1 MPLPTVL
8 RIVAA
13 ILAVKAVLIGAVYWR
28 RAELIGHPVNG
39 WTVVLTV
46 LLVVVV
52 IAVVLA
58 LLLSPSRRE
67 CACLYTTRRG
77 FLGICARSRD
87 RQQGCGFRV
96 DHDPGVDLDDPQKT
110 LRNSRSEP

>member
-1 MPLPTVL
+1 VPLPTVL
-8 RIVAA
+8 RIVAV

-46 LLVVVV
+46 LLVVV
-52 IAVVLA
+52 IGVVLA

-67 CACLYTTRRG
+67 RACLHTTRRG
-77 FLGICARSRD
+77 FFGICARSRD

-96 DHDPGVDLDDPQKT
+96 DHDPGVDLDDPQKK
-110 LRNSRSEP
+110 P

>member
-8 RIVAA
+8 RIVAV

-67 CACLYTTRRG
+67 RACLHTTRRG
-77 FLGICARSRD
+77 FFGICARSRD

-96 DHDPGVDLDDPQKT
+96 DHDPGVDLDDPQKK
-110 LRNSRSEP
+110 P